1 MYTDELYHYGIL
13 GMRWGVRR
21 NTAKS
26 SASPKR
32 KMSADAE
39 EMQRLRKKPLNQM
52 SNQELQRYN
61 QRTQLENT
69 YHQANPSNFKKSI
82 AIAATAA
89 AAIGT
94 VASLYTNS
102 GKMIQIGKS
111 VAEKMSEIPMSAYDP
126 KWLL

>member
-1 MYTDELYHYGIL
+1 MNNELFHYGVL

-21 NTAKS
+21 NTSES
-26 SASPKR
+26 SVPPKR

-39 EMQRLRKKPLNQM
+39 EMKRLQKKPLNQM

-61 QRTQLENT
+61 QRTQLENI
-69 YHQANPSNFKKSI
+69 YRRANPSNFKKSI
-82 AIAATAA
+82 AIATTAA
-89 AAIGT
+89 AAMGT